1 MLDKLIIISF
11 TIGLI
16 IVGGLAVFSIY
27 LQLDE
32 SAMPINLQIDESVIP
47 IKEIMVPEKTCLERW
62 DYLKLVNKETSDNRL
77 IADSQELNMEFFI
90 TTGCADSF
98 RDWMPELDSSWQS
111 FVEWEINKESK
122 CELYLK
128 GDLQM
133 NDWFEPIMREM
144 GCEDLLKK

>member
-1 MLDKLIIISF
+1 MLNKLIIISF

-32 SAMPINLQIDESVIP
+32 PTVATEEVAIVKVADEKIVT
-47 IKEIMVPEKTCLERW
+47 EQTCLERW
-62 DYLKLVNKETSDNRL
+62 DYLRLINKETNDYEL
-77 IADSQELNMEFFI
+77 IADNQELNMEFFI

-98 RDWMPELDSSWQS
+98 REWMPELNSDWGT
-111 FVEWEINKESK
+111 FVDAETNKKSN

-128 GDLQM
+128 GELELHE
-133 NDWFEPIMREM
+133 WAKPIMREM
-144 GCEDLLKK
+144 NCEDVILKD

>member
-32 SAMPINLQIDESVIP
+32 PTVATEEVATVKVAD
-47 IKEIMVPEKTCLERW
+47 KEVATEQTCLERW
-62 DYLKLVNKETSDNRL
+62 DYLRLINKEPNDYKL
-77 IADSQELNMEFFI
+77 IADNQELNMEFFI
-90 TTGCADSF
+90 TTGCSDSF
-98 RDWMPELDSSWQS
+98 REWMPELNSDWNT
-111 FVEWEINKESK
+111 FVEWETSKKSK

-128 GDLQM
+128 GDLKM
-133 NDWFEPIMREM
+133 SEMFKPIMREM
-144 GCEDLLKK
+144 NCEEIVLQD